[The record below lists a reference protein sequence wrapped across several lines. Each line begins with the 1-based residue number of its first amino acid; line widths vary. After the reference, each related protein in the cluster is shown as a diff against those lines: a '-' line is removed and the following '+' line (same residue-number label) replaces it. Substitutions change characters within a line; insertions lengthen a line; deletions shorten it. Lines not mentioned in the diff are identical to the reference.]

1 MLTACGD
8 EEPAPQPS
16 MSPTHHW
23 VDSGEPYRELSEISS
38 EDDVPR
44 GEVQEPVDVLF
55 SRHYVRLG
63 DYEEVDDDLLR
74 FHFSMG
80 NFECYGLQSRVQETE
95 DEVAVAVIVGTRE
108 GVDGC
113 TDEGLYG
120 AIDVELE
127 DPVGDRD
134 VVDLSQRL

>member
-1 MLTACGD
+1 M
-8 EEPAPQPS
+8 
-16 MSPTHHW
+16 
-23 VDSGEPYRELSEISS
+23 SEISS